1 MQLYPRES
9 HVPVYPSLSLL
20 KGESLRHC
28 GCCLSALRTIAYA
41 KSLQTAS
48 KIAEVAQMGSQNLLA
63 LTSRRAQ
70 ISECLQML
78 EARPPVRGGAA
89 TQQLLRGL
97 RNKLEWLD
105 QRIGL
110 ELQESD
116 PQEQPG
122 ETKLGQDSHAA

>member
-20 KGESLRHC
+20 EGESLRHC

-78 EARPPVRGGAA
+78 EARPPVREARLHSSCYEGSEISSNGWTSA
-89 TQQLLRGL
+89 
-97 RNKLEWLD
+97 
-105 QRIGL
+105 
-110 ELQESD
+110 
-116 PQEQPG
+116 
-122 ETKLGQDSHAA
+122 